1 MSVEDRT
8 PKSIEIA
15 LDQEV
20 VDKEGK
26 KLGKVRA
33 RFERYVL
40 VERGGLFG
48 KAYYVPHSVIRQSGK
63 GALQLTL
70 TEEEL
75 RAKGYHNLPE
85 DLLPETPEPANP
97 VVDGTP
103 QFGRRPLSPAQTGHY
118 NYGKLWPGI
127 NTDASG
133 SYHRNEVL
141 PHPQI
146 YVEDAETDNASSN
159 G

>member
-8 PKSIEIA
+8 PKTLEIA

-20 VDKEGK
+20 FDKEGN

-33 RFERYVL
+33 RFAGYL
-40 VERGGLFG
+40 LIERGGLFS
-48 KAYYVPHSVIRQSGK
+48 KAYYVPRSAIRQSNK
-63 GALQLTL
+63 NALQLTL
-70 TEEEL
+70 TEDEL
-75 RAKGYHNLPE
+75 RTKGYQNLPD
-85 DLLPETPEPANP
+85 DLMPETPEPANP

-118 NYGKLWPGI
+118 NYGKNWPGI

-141 PHPQI
+141 PRPQI
-146 YVEDAETDNASSN
+146 YVEEAETNNNTAN
-159 G
+159 T

>member
-1 MSVEDRT
+1 MSIED
-8 PKSIEIA
+8 PAQKPLEIA
-15 LDQEV
+15 LHQEV
-20 VDKEGK
+20 VDKEGNR
-26 KLGKVRA
+26 LGKVRA

-48 KAYYVPHSVIRQSGK
+48 KAYYVPHNVIRQGNK
-63 GALQLTL
+63 KTLQLTL
-70 TEEEL
+70 TEEEM
-75 RAKGYHNLPE
+75 RARGFQNIPD
-85 DLLPETPEPANP
+85 DLMPETPEPENP

-118 NYGKLWPGI
+118 NYGKNWPGI

-141 PHPQI
+141 PRPQI
-146 YVEDAETDNASSN
+146 YVEEAENDHQES
-159 G
+159 

>member
-1 MSVEDRT
+1 MSVEEPT
-8 PKSIEIA
+8 PKTLEIA

-33 RFERYVL
+33 RFTGYIL
-40 VERGGLFG
+40 VERGGLFS
-48 KAYYVPHSVIRQSGK
+48 KTYYVPHSVIRQSNK
-63 GALQLTL
+63 KALQLTL
-70 TEEEL
+70 TEEDL
-75 RAKGYHNLPE
+75 RAKGYQNVPD
-85 DLLPETPEPANP
+85 DLLPETPEPENP

-118 NYGKLWPGI
+118 NYGKNWPGM

-141 PHPQI
+141 PRPQI
-146 YVEDAETDNASSN
+146 YVEEAEADHTASN